1 MGDRYDLNVH
11 GEMTIA
17 EIKDKIFTIA
27 GVNPSGQRLIFSG
40 KELKDHWTLNSYN
53 ISTEQTI
60 HLFTTGTGTRS
71 FNITIQTLTG
81 KEFPI
86 QATNEMLTENV
97 RSSIHDREG
106 IPTDQQRLI
115 FAGH

>member
-40 KELKDHWTLNSYN
+40 KELKDH
-53 ISTEQTI
+53 
-60 HLFTTGTGTRS
+60 
-71 FNITIQTLTG
+71 
-81 KEFPI
+81 
-86 QATNEMLTENV
+86 
-97 RSSIHDREG
+97 
-106 IPTDQQRLI
+106 
-115 FAGH
+115 